1 MNVPPFIPSQIV
13 IPGNVA
19 EERYDVRVRFVKRV
33 AILQTVSVAVALA
46 LSMMPW
52 AANIPFRVG
61 MTAFLVGLLGLS
73 LVRGLVKRW
82 RHEQRLSAVFVPLVI
97 GGLAVVVR
105 SVTID
110 SGYPLWIFGLP
121 SLGHA
126 VYVAVCG
133 RDLSFTGMFVLV
145 SSGITAFVLGA
156 SRLYPGEQPYSMLWL
171 GMVAYTAFFTYDL
184 AAIQTRRRLGEEM
197 GAVLDLYRD
206 LLNFTTYPVRVI
218 QHWRRHRIWSV
229 R

>member
-1 MNVPPFIPSQIV
+1 MNVPPYIPAQIV

-19 EERYDVRVRFVKRV
+19 EERYDVRVGFVKRV
-33 AILQTVSVAVALA
+33 AMLHAGSVGVVLA
-46 LSMMPW
+46 LSLIPW
-52 AANIPFRVG
+52 AATVPFSVG
-61 MTAFLVGLLGLS
+61 LGAFLAGLLGLS

-82 RHEQRLSAVFVPLVI
+82 RHEQRLSAVFVPVVV
-97 GGLAVVVR
+97 GGLAVMVR
-105 SVTID
+105 SATFD
-110 SGYPLWIFGLP
+110 SGYPLWVFGLP

-126 VYVAVCG
+126 LYVAVCG
-133 RDLSFTGMFVLV
+133 RDLSFLGMFVLV
-145 SSGITAFVLGA
+145 AGGLSAFVLGA
-156 SRLYPGEQPYSMLWL
+156 AWLDPAEQPYTLIWL
-171 GMVAYTAFFTYDL
+171 AMVSYTAYFTYDL

-218 QHWRRHRIWSV
+218 QHWRRHRIWSL